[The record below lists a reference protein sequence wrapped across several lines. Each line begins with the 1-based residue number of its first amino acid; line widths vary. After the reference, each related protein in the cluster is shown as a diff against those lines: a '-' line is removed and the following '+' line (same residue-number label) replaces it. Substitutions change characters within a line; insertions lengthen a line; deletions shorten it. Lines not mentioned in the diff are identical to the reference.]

1 MSNNQNQDAA
11 CFVRLFGGRCVLQ
24 CGAAPLVDSD
34 SEDDRSESTAMQPSD
49 METPRGGLRAG
60 RVERFKM
67 VCLDTARVEIHGEAT
82 KLMKETKAATIL
94 CKIQSPT
101 FRKQLEGF
109 FKTKAPEA
117 FGLCTHHRLL
127 TQPWQKNTDQT
138 TTTPRDESDKMP
150 DAMMCCYRAE
160 FACSVEDSLLCEATF
175 MKNGKLMYVED
186 VSSLGDEVTNHT
198 NTEGETGEYLGRV
211 FRNIYETAQPFEIS
225 IETKRPM
232 PVVACTEFN
241 TAKALHDELARRASY
256 FKKDGKK
263 DKENSPTKQA
273 APVSTSDA
281 PVTNNLQALFRNGVE
296 NL

>member
-1 MSNNQNQDAA
+1 MSQNQDAA

-34 SEDDRSESTAMQPSD
+34 SEDDDRSESTTMHPSD

-94 CKIQSPT
+94 CKINSPT

-109 FKTKAPEA
+109 LKTKASDA

-127 TQPWQKNTDQT
+127 TQPWQKGETQ
-138 TTTPRDESDKMP
+138 TTTPRTESDNMP
-150 DAMMCCYRAE
+150 DAMMCCYRTE
-160 FACSVEDSLLCEATF
+160 FACTHEHSLLCEATF

-186 VSSLGDEVTNHT
+186 VSSLGDEVTNTT
-198 NTEGETGEYLGRV
+198 NTEGESGEYLGRV

-225 IETKRPM
+225 IETKRPI

-256 FKKDGKK
+256 FKKDSKPK
-263 DKENSPTKQA
+263 DDKQNPA
-273 APVSTSDA
+273 VKQAPVSTSDDPPLTA
-281 PVTNNLQALFRNGVE
+281 ALFGIRNGVE